1 MSGHVVGGE
10 LRAEQTVDLR
20 DPNRNRRAIGGR
32 AGTSTKPLTAVMPDS
47 AASWMNRR
55 IARSIL
61 SPQSA
66 PRRNR
71 VEASLGRLRRFTV
84 REIDGGSHHAISSNT
99 SVVESEISVVA
110 PP

>member
-1 MSGHVVGGE
+1 MSSAVSSVPSRPLTFATRTGTGVRSGVV
-10 LRAEQTVDLR
+10 
-20 DPNRNRRAIGGR
+20 P
-32 AGTSTKPLTAVMPDS
+32 GTSTKPLTAVIPDS